1 MVFVTLFT
9 RLKNVHLLK
18 DVGMIPY
25 ILHRDHGVDATVVS
39 FRNEESYPY
48 LKQEVRGLKLKFL
61 KRRPGGE
68 LWAAARYVWHHAR
81 EIDVLNLYHLN
92 LSSFVCMAIYH
103 FRKRPGSI
111 GYLKLDMDLS
121 GYRRLIR
128 FSPVGLVKRLTIL
141 FSDIVSVESTIL
153 FEALEKKYQ
162 EKVLYIPNG
171 FYSTGKKPELD
182 FRKENIILTVGELG
196 TRPKATENLLDAF
209 AGAASDSDWKLVLVG
224 NVAEDFKPR
233 LQSFLAR
240 HEELKDRI
248 VLTGEI
254 RDKEELKKIYRR
266 AKIFAL
272 PSRSESFGIVLL
284 EAASNGDFLIT
295 TKGVPAGYDI
305 YNDGK
310 FGFIVPV
317 DDVPSLSGALLR
329 LIHSGTD
336 WNVRA
341 AEIAD
346 YTWFNFSWE
355 PIVSKLKD
363 GLEKAAQQSVR

>member
-25 ILHRDHGVDATVVS
+25 ILHRDHGVDSTVVS

-48 LKQEVRGLKLKFL
+48 LDREVKGLKLKFL
-61 KRRPGGE
+61 KRRKGGE
-68 LWAAARYVWHHAR
+68 LYSAARYVWNHAR

-92 LSSFVCMAIYH
+92 LMSFICMGIY
-103 FRKRPGSI
+103 RLKKRREGI
-111 GYLKLDMDLS
+111 GYLKLDMDLN

-128 FSPVGLVKRLTIL
+128 FSPVGWVKRLTIL
-141 FSDIVSVESTIL
+141 FSDVVSVESTIL
-153 FEALEKKYQ
+153 FDALEKKYH

-182 FRKENIILTVGELG
+182 FHKENIILTVGELG
-196 TRPKATENLLDAF
+196 SRPKATENLLDAF
-209 AGAASDSDWKLVLVG
+209 AGAAAESDWTLMMVG
-224 NVAEDFKPR
+224 NVAPEFEPR
-233 LQSFLAR
+233 LKRFMER
-240 HEELKDRI
+240 HEELKGRI

-254 RDKEELKKIYRR
+254 TDKEELKQIYRR

-310 FGFIVPV
+310 FGFIVPI
-317 DDVPSLSGALLR
+317 DDVPSLSGALVR
-329 LIHSGTD
+329 LINSGTD
-336 WNVRA
+336 WDVRA

-355 PIVSKLKD
+355 PIVSKLKA
-363 GLEKAAQQSVR
+363 GLDKLRG